1 MPKYIQIFNY
11 SSGSWARM
19 IDSLGGDQTTAVQR
33 TLESLG
39 GSLECM
45 YWQVGSHDGYA
56 IFDVPDSV
64 TAEAVEQ
71 AMTKTGAFKSME
83 THQAAHPEAA
93 RRDPA
98 SRQGRGGGLR
108 GSRPAGLK
116 LAPQLASGRSTVS
129 FKRSLQGQLDAVR
142 LPARARPADQRIGA
156 PADVLPRGGC
166 GSAWYKPR
174 HDPPP
179 TAAHV
184 FTRDPAARR
193 RPADSR
199 VHVRHGRRSGVPG
212 PRQHLVRQRA
222 WVLIGGRACRRVF

>member
-19 IDSLGGDQTTAVQR
+19 INSLGGDQTTAVQR

-83 THQAAHPEAA
+83 THELLTQKQLVETLHLAKNAAEVYEA
-93 RRDPA
+93 P
-98 SRQGRGGGLR
+98 
-108 GSRPAGLK
+108 
-116 LAPQLASGRSTVS
+116 
-129 FKRSLQGQLDAVR
+129 GQPV
-142 LPARARPADQRIGA
+142 
-156 PADVLPRGGC
+156 
-166 GSAWYKPR
+166 
-174 HDPPP
+174 
-179 TAAHV
+179 
-184 FTRDPAARR
+184 
-193 RPADSR
+193 
-199 VHVRHGRRSGVPG
+199 
-212 PRQHLVRQRA
+212 
-222 WVLIGGRACRRVF
+222 

>member
-19 IDSLGGDQTTAVQR
+19 INSLGGDQTTSVQH

-83 THQAAHPEAA
+83 THELLTGKQLVETLLLAREAA
-93 RRDPA
+93 
-98 SRQGRGGGLR
+98 Q
-108 GSRPAGLK
+108 
-116 LAPQLASGRSTVS
+116 V
-129 FKRSLQGQLDAVR
+129 
-142 LPARARPADQRIGA
+142 
-156 PADVLPRGGC
+156 
-166 GSAWYKPR
+166 YE
-174 HDPPP
+174 
-179 TAAHV
+179 
-184 FTRDPAARR
+184 
-193 RPADSR
+193 
-199 VHVRHGRRSGVPG
+199 VPG
-212 PRQHLVRQRA
+212 QPD
-222 WVLIGGRACRRVF
+222 

>member
-19 IDSLGGDQTTAVQR
+19 INSLAGDQTTAVQH

-83 THQAAHPEAA
+83 THELLSEKQLVETLHLAREAA
-93 RRDPA
+93 
-98 SRQGRGGGLR
+98 Q
-108 GSRPAGLK
+108 
-116 LAPQLASGRSTVS
+116 V
-129 FKRSLQGQLDAVR
+129 
-142 LPARARPADQRIGA
+142 
-156 PADVLPRGGC
+156 
-166 GSAWYKPR
+166 YE
-174 HDPPP
+174 
-179 TAAHV
+179 
-184 FTRDPAARR
+184 
-193 RPADSR
+193 
-199 VHVRHGRRSGVPG
+199 VPG
-212 PRQHLVRQRA
+212 KPD
-222 WVLIGGRACRRVF
+222 